1 MLEMVKICR
10 GVDGNLRVCAIKCT
24 HTHTHTQT
32 QTHRHTHRC
41 KLTYTLAL
49 SHPHSRIET
58 AI

>member
-24 HTHTHTQT
+24 HTHTQT
-32 QTHRHTHRC
+32 HPHRHTHRC

-49 SHPHSRIET
+49 SHPNSRTET